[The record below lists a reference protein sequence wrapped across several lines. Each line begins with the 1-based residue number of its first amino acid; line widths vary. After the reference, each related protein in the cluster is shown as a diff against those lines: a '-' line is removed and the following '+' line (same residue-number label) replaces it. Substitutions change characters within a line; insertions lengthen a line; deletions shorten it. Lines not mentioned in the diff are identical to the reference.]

1 MKVYVVE
8 YRDWDSNELIGVFT
22 SAAVAEKYIEQSIRT
37 WSGDVAD
44 ISKYRARYYVSIEDV
59 IGE

>member
-8 YRDWDSNELIGVFT
+8 YRFYGDCELIGLFT
-22 SAAVAEKYIEQSIRT
+22 SADVAEKYIEQSIRCCFGNMANT
-37 WSGDVAD
+37 QMLRS
-44 ISKYRARYYVSIEDV
+44 RYYVSIKYV

>member
-8 YRDWDSNELIGVFT
+8 YRCYGDCELIGLFT
-22 SAAVAEKYIEQSIRT
+22 SAAVAEKYIEQSILT
-37 WSGDVAD
+37 CFGKKAD
-44 ISKYRARYYVSIEDV
+44 IDKYRSRYYVSIEDV